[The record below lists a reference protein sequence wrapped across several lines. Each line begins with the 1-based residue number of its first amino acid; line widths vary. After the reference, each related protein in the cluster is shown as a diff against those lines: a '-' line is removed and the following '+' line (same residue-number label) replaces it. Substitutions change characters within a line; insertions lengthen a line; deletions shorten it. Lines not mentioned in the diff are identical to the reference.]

1 MAGRLT
7 HMSAPEGDSLGQ
19 LRGLRAR
26 ADEDFLRP
34 SADPGSGRHQV
45 DVAEL
50 GVRVSVTRARYPNR
64 ADGRDQYAVTISR
77 PALDR
82 PPAEAEVRSVLSMAF
97 EELAGVAVER
107 SAAGS
112 LVRMFRVPAAIGV
125 SSDEANETA
134 RTK

>member
-1 MAGRLT
+1 MSGPAG
-7 HMSAPEGDSLGQ
+7 GDSLEL

-26 ADEDFLRP
+26 ADEDFLQP
-34 SADPGSGRHQV
+34 SAEPGTGRHQV

-82 PPAEAEVRSVLSMAF
+82 PPAEAEVLSVLSMAF
-97 EELAGVAVER
+97 EDLASAAVER
-107 SAAGS
+107 SARGS
-112 LVRMFRVPAAIGV
+112 LVRMFRVPAAVRVGA
-125 SSDEANETA
+125 DERNETT
-134 RTK
+134 RTE

>member
-1 MAGRLT
+1 MDEGPAG
-7 HMSAPEGDSLGQ
+7 GSLEQ

-34 SADPGSGRHQV
+34 AADAEPGRHRV

-50 GVRVSVTRARYPNR
+50 GLRVSVTRARYPNR

-77 PALDR
+77 PALDH
-82 PPAEAEVRSVLSMAF
+82 PPQEAEVRTVLVMAF
-97 EELAGVAVER
+97 EELAERAVER
-107 SAAGS
+107 SAHGS

-125 SSDEANETA
+125 GADQAHETT
-134 RTK
+134 RSE